1 MQKRQIRFS
10 QNNNGNR
17 LAYALTV
24 FVCILILC
32 IQGVTNKNS
41 DIFFELISLKIP
53 FIYGIQDLEKLDEA
67 SENAENSASGEN
79 KLLIE
84 LLGKSEIKSLSS
96 KNPLAN
102 HANSAPT
109 ILIYHTHAT
118 EAYTQTR
125 NYQYNQTTAWRT
137 NDTDRNVVAI
147 GEKLCELLSEK
158 YGFSVIHD
166 TTNHEPPKLSS
177 AYSRSV
183 KTMEEYKKK
192 YPSIN
197 VFIDVHRDAYG
208 KSEGGMDDV
217 AIIDGKE
224 CARLMFVVGTGEGAT
239 GSGFDEMPDFDSNY
253 ALAEDIT
260 NRLNSISS
268 NLTRKI
274 RVKTGRY
281 NQHISNQC
289 LLVEVG
295 HNANSFEQASNSIEH
310 LAAAISASL
319 SVQASNSLDFSV

>member
-1 MQKRQIRFS
+1 MQKRRIRIS
-10 QNNNGNR
+10 QNSITFKR
-17 LAYALTV
+17 HAWLMYVSAI
-24 FVCILILC
+24 FVCISVLF
-32 IQGVTNKNS
+32 IQSLVKDGN
-41 DIFFELISLKIP
+41 DIFFELISLKVP
-53 FIYGIQDLEKLDEA
+53 FIYGIDDLEKLDT
-67 SENAENSASGEN
+67 SNSQAKNDSSSEN

-84 LLGKSEIKSLSS
+84 LLGKSEIKSLSV
-96 KNPLAN
+96 KNSL
-102 HANSAPT
+102 APT

-118 EAYTQTR
+118 EAYTPTDG
-125 NYQYNQTTAWRT
+125 YEYKKTTAWRT
-137 NDTDRNVVAI
+137 DNNDRNIVAV
-147 GEKLCELLSEK
+147 GEKLCTLLSEK
-158 YGFSVIHD
+158 YGFTVIHD

-183 KTMEEYKKK
+183 VTMEEYKEK

-208 KSEGGMDDV
+208 KDEGGMEDV
-217 AIIDGKE
+217 AIINGEE

-253 ALAEDIT
+253 ALAEQIT
-260 NRLNSISS
+260 ACLNNINS

-295 HNANSFEQASNSIEH
+295 HNANSLEQALNSVDH
-310 LAAAISASL
+310 LAAAIAQSL
-319 SVQASNSLDFSV
+319 TQQTVKQLDFSA